1 MKICFILNDF
11 FLELSSGVNVVRG
24 TNGMGKSNLIRALC
38 WIFYNDGDF
47 QNDIL
52 SDFAAQTWEQEGVWV
67 EIEYPTGETIRRL
80 RDGKFN
86 GYILSGCAGKKDGT
100 RVAMGKDRRP
110 TPEIRELLEISEIDF
125 DGQLMPINLQ
135 GQRGLAFLE
144 GKSAPSISRQLAKL
158 VGVDIFEPAIPKVK
172 KDLDECNK
180 EAEQK
185 QLRVSQLDQE
195 IAGFA
200 YLPEYEAT
208 CTSTEENLK
217 EVRVL
222 ETRFNAISTLFT
234 HRQQLVAEKQ
244 QKEALLVALNERL
257 VGLSKLMQELLEI
270 QQRASSLQTVI
281 EKKKQLSQLLAGK
294 MQQAQVLEQ
303 KLPALKQLLLGLGDW
318 KTKYKEMS
326 ILITGR
332 KGLAASFAAKTAE
345 LQTANSQL
353 EQAMQQRDSGLK
365 SLGYCP
371 TCLRKVGA

>member
-1 MKICFILNDF
+1 M
-11 FLELSSGVNVVRG
+11 SPP
-24 TNGMGKSNLIRALC
+24 
-38 WIFYNDGDF
+38 
-47 QNDIL
+47 
-52 SDFAAQTWEQEGVWV
+52 
-67 EIEYPTGETIRRL
+67 PT
-80 RDGKFN
+80 
-86 GYILSGCAGKKDGT
+86 S
-100 RVAMGKDRRP
+100 P
-110 TPEIRELLEISEIDF
+110 T
-125 DGQLMPINLQ
+125 
-135 GQRGLAFLE
+135 
-144 GKSAPSISRQLAKL
+144 APSISRQLAKL